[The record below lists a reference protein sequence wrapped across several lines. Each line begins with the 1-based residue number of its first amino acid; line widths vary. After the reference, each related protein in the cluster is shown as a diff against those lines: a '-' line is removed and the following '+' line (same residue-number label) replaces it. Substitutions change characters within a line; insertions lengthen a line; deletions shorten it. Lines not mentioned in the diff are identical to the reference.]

1 MTLANQVTAARFG
14 IAVIYF
20 VLLALWKPGDD
31 ATLMWTALGLFSVAC
46 FTDWLDGYLARK
58 RGEETDLGRIADPFV
73 DKIIV
78 CGSFVFFLRVDSLR
92 EFVAAWMV
100 VVILAREFL
109 VTGIRAVAEKRGIK
123 FGANTWGK
131 LKMILQCAA
140 VIGVLGYCAGF
151 NEVKVYWV
159 LLKATIYLMLFSTV
173 FSGLVYV
180 IDARRVLVG
189 GGA

>member
-1 MTLANQVTAARFG
+1 MTLANQVTAARFV

-20 VLLALWKPGDD
+20 VLLAMWRPGDD
-31 ATLMWTALGLFSVAC
+31 AALMWTALGLFSVAC

-58 RGEETDLGRIADPFV
+58 RAEETDLGRIADPFV
-73 DKIIV
+73 DKIII
-78 CGSFVFFLRVDSLR
+78 CGSFVFFLKVETLQ

-109 VTGIRAVAEKRGIK
+109 VHGIRAVAEARGIK

-140 VIGVLGYCAGF
+140 VIGVLGFCAGF
-151 NEVKVYWV
+151 GDVKVYWV
-159 LLKATIYLMLFSTV
+159 LLKSTIYLMLFSTV

-180 IDARRVLVG
+180 FDARRVLTG